1 MTIKIG
7 RFRCFSFQNNNN
19 YKIEHNSQ
27 LILATFLAT
36 SNKTTDILTKKRYK
50 KTAEPHGAQRFY

>member
-7 RFRCFSFQNNNN
+7 RFRCFSFKNNNN
-19 YKIEHNSQ
+19 YKIARNSQ
-27 LILATFLAT
+27 FVLATFLAT
-36 SNKTTDILTKKRYK
+36 SNKTTDISMKKRYK

>member
-7 RFRCFSFQNNNN
+7 RSRYFSFQNNNN
-19 YKIEHNSQ
+19 YKIVRNSQ
-27 LILATFLAT
+27 LVLATFLAT
-36 SNKTTDILTKKRYK
+36 SNKTTDILTGKRYE